1 MQTMKMVG
9 GSDVRHGVRM
19 KWPLVKKMAWF
30 AIYWCVNH
38 HATAHQNMVT
48 GISRE

>member
-19 KWPLVKKMAWF
+19 KWSPVKKMAWF
-30 AIYWCVNH
+30 ATCTHGGV
-38 HATAHQNMVT
+38 A
-48 GISRE
+48 